1 MQTANVRSIA
11 SLKRG
16 LDMMRLIAAEDG
28 ISLHALHVRTGIPKA
43 SILRVV
49 KTLLEA
55 GQIARRTHDGAYV
68 AIAPCVAAVRP
79 GPPGT
84 TLATAAQ
91 QALQSLQQIAPWPS
105 DVAVRSGLKM
115 RVIDSNRAA
124 YGAKWRRSV
133 VGEDVDLLE
142 SAMGRAFLAYCAPQ
156 EQRDLLD
163 RILAV
168 DRPRARRREAIER
181 ELALTRERGFGSRDS
196 LYSGPD
202 SHHDQ
207 RLSAIAVPVLVGTG
221 AVACISCVWDTQS
234 ASPTEVI
241 ERCLAHL
248 ARHAAGIGAACGSE
262 R

>member
-16 LDMMRLIAAEDG
+16 LDILRLIAAGEG
-28 ISLHALHVRTGIPKA
+28 ISLHALHLRTGIPKA

-55 GQIARRTHDGAYV
+55 GQITRRTGDGAY
-68 AIAPCVAAVRP
+68 AGLASCVPPERP
-79 GPPGT
+79 RLPETP
-84 TLATAAQ
+84 LAMAAQ
-91 QALQSLQQIAPWPS
+91 QALQSLQQLTPWPS
-105 DVAVRSGLKM
+105 DVAVRSALKM
-115 RVIDSNRAA
+115 RVIDSNRAS

-142 SAMGRAFLAYCAPQ
+142 SALGRAFLAFCAPQ
-156 EQRDLLD
+156 ERRDLVE

-207 RLSAIAVPVLVGTG
+207 RLSAIAVPVLVGGT
-221 AVACISCVWDTQS
+221 AAACISCVWDTQS
-234 ASPTEVI
+234 ASRTEVI

-248 ARHAAGIGAACGSE
+248 ARHAAGIAWTCATG